1 MGFLFFGRKKEPV
14 DPLEPIGRLTCRYEF
29 TAGLYED
36 KRQLFAETLLY
47 AERLCK
53 ITAPRLIVDKNRKN
67 DSQIVCLSYV
77 TLLFPLEAGGCLAVT
92 GNLKAAF
99 YQPYGAHF
107 IVTSL
112 RQSDTDFATALG
124 TPFRIEFNANGM
136 ISTIEQTEEELGKIV
151 KDSRFLFRID
161 QFDDFMEIFG
171 YYQKLSSE
179 LNNGFAFL
187 LSQVSAPYSFLPVD
201 VKGYQPDPSE
211 TMVDDND
218 VILGYRLSP
227 SDLYEMKEEVKDN
240 LQTFVDVVIHEPKN
254 ILGLLGKQRSKGNL
268 YLSLDQTMSEASLL
282 NNARLYEVVKISREG
297 ENYRLSGRLHGHLD
311 RPRYLCAYDMG
322 QKIKLDSIGRSLQ
335 LIKQGGSGPAAELLS
350 YLIGEEEIPNLSGL
364 ENFDVT
370 ALRKDK
376 ALGSYLHGLNDS
388 QAQAFLKAIDGSP
401 VTVIK
406 GPPGT
411 GKTYVINALVQY
423 VTKVLHEK
431 VIISSQTHVAIDNV
445 LDELMSNRDMVIP
458 NRITNRENK
467 YAAENLD
474 ATIYRLWAKNFANF
488 NAPLAATS
496 PLAKQIGDDMAYFQG
511 EKTVR
516 YVENTEP
523 QDYDVIGVT
532 TTSAA
537 LGGRRGAET
546 LKGFDWLVIDE
557 VSKCPITEVLR
568 YLPYVKKLILV
579 GDDFQLPPLME
590 FSREDVEHLPSFDA
604 DKFEKLRSVYESS
617 VFASTLAKAVKSN
630 RLVLLNENYRSLPGI
645 LKAYNIFYDNSLISR
660 RLEVKPEKVHFDE
673 GGQYFEDKDVAF
685 IEVKNGKEVT
695 EAGSTS
701 RYNVEEAKATAYFLQ
716 YLLDHTLNR
725 SKVSVAAIFPYGD
738 QIKLFTAKY
747 RDLINQARQSFK
759 SFDVDTVDAFQ
770 GKESDIVLV
779 DTVVTDTSRHNF
791 LEDFRR
797 INVSLSRAKDKLFIF
812 GNSASLSSINMSVS
826 NSSDKRHYFYDII
839 STIRHETG
847 RYVIYD
853 EGKVSYETEPQA

>member
-1 MGFLFFGRKKEPV
+1 MPFPLFRPKKKPI
-14 DPLEPIGRLTCRYEF
+14 DSDEPIGQATFYYEF
-29 TAGLYED
+29 APDFPQEKKD
-36 KRQLFAETLLY
+36 LFEQVC
-47 AERLCK
+47 RFDRFDGK
-53 ITAPRLIVDKNRKN
+53 ITTPRLLIDRDRQNTNLVKNLINVSISFAKA
-67 DSQIVCLSYV
+67 S
-77 TLLFPLEAGGCLAVT
+77 GGCLVLT
-92 GNLKAAF
+92 GTLKTAF
-99 YQPYGAHF
+99 YAPLGAHF
-107 IVTSL
+107 SIKYL
-112 RQSDTDFATALG
+112 RESETAYSDALG
-124 TPFRIEFNANGM
+124 VPFTFEFTESAHICDLQSTELWLTRIAN
-136 ISTIEQTEEELGKIV
+136 
-151 KDSRFLFRID
+151 DPRFLFRID
-161 QFDDFMEIFG
+161 QFDDFMDIFG

-179 LNNGFAFL
+179 LNNGFAFS

-201 VKGYQPDPSE
+201 VKGYQPPSSE
-211 TMVDDND
+211 TMTDDND

-311 RPRYLCAYDMG
+311 HPRNLCAYDMG

-630 RLVLLNENYRSLPGI
+630 RWFSSMRITAHYPGSL
-645 LKAYNIFYDNSLISR
+645 R
-660 RLEVKPEKVHFDE
+660 R
-673 GGQYFEDKDVAF
+673 
-685 IEVKNGKEVT
+685 T
-695 EAGSTS
+695 TSST
-701 RYNVEEAKATAYFLQ
+701 
-716 YLLDHTLNR
+716 
-725 SKVSVAAIFPYGD
+725 
-738 QIKLFTAKY
+738 
-747 RDLINQARQSFK
+747 
-759 SFDVDTVDAFQ
+759 
-770 GKESDIVLV
+770 
-779 DTVVTDTSRHNF
+779 
-791 LEDFRR
+791 
-797 INVSLSRAKDKLFIF
+797 
-812 GNSASLSSINMSVS
+812 
-826 NSSDKRHYFYDII
+826 
-839 STIRHETG
+839 TI
-847 RYVIYD
+847 
-853 EGKVSYETEPQA
+853 A